1 MITIVGGQRLR
12 ELSLEDDFEE
22 ESLLRLEELPGELR
36 GSERVGSERG
46 AEYERLGDDSRVGA
60 E

>member
-1 MITIVGGQRLR
+1 MTIFGGQRPR
-12 ELSLEDDFEE
+12 EFSLDDDFED
-22 ESLLRLEELPGELR
+22 ESPPRLEFPGELR
-36 GSERVGSERG
+36 GSERG